1 MPTILKLRSD
11 RYEVKPGLTVRDAM
25 MKHDI
30 RPEEVIPIR
39 DGELISED
47 EIIREGE
54 TIRLVPV
61 ISGGGVFDVPWV
73 RREGCPP
80 IDSAQVIATT
90 GVGKSRC
97 STGC

>member
-1 MPTILKLRSD
+1 MPTILKLRSH
-11 RYEVKPGLTVRDAM
+11 RYVVEPGLTVRDAM
-25 MKHDI
+25 LKHDI

-61 ISGGGVFDVPWV
+61 ISGG
-73 RREGCPP
+73 RRY
-80 IDSAQVIATT
+80 
-90 GVGKSRC
+90 
-97 STGC
+97 

>member
-1 MPTILKLRSD
+1 MPTILKLRSH
-11 RYEVKPGLTVRDAM
+11 RYDVNPGLPVRDAM
-25 MKHDI
+25 LKHDI

-61 ISGGGVFDVPWV
+61 ISGG
-73 RREGCPP
+73 RRF
-80 IDSAQVIATT
+80 
-90 GVGKSRC
+90 
-97 STGC
+97 